1 MVPAACVVE
10 MDVVAVVVVVGAFEV
25 ETVDDVVGAVE
36 KVDVADAEAVGLKP
50 DGNTVT
56 AVPVTESAG

>member
-10 MDVVAVVVVVGAFEV
+10 TDVVAVVVGAIDV
-25 ETVDDVVGAVE
+25 ETAVDVVGAVD
-36 KVDVADAEAVGLKP
+36 KIDVADTGAVGLKP
-50 DGNTVT
+50 EGNTVT